1 VIRAGPGTLRA
12 RFRERLGNA
21 SRGCWADGQLRCE
34 SDTYGQG
41 AGAGFVVLGLQTGR
55 VQTRHGL
62 ARQVRLRPIEP
73 GTKLAASGAPGCP
86 EGASA
91 VPKGGKRGG
100 IQRSALWQWWDK
112 RFAISADG
120 VGQAIGTFVKVA
132 RRAARLRSACS
143 GPKWP
148 NCLVSEGAWG
158 RISGLRA
165 RVTTLTLVTRALAWF
180 FPLPVSA
187 PQDRRPGALWRQAVA
202 TRRPGACRPLSRL
215 HALRL
220 RRQAARVRPRGS
232 EVDPA
237 VPPALVDVLG
247 GAAQRPVLQRP
258 GGRATSYLSGARL
271 RLAVQVEA

>member
-1 VIRAGPGTLRA
+1 LASVGVFACSVVIRAGPGTLRA

-120 VGQAIGTFVKVA
+120 VGQAIGT
-132 RRAARLRSACS
+132 
-143 GPKWP
+143 
-148 NCLVSEGAWG
+148 
-158 RISGLRA
+158 
-165 RVTTLTLVTRALAWF
+165 
-180 FPLPVSA
+180 A
-187 PQDRRPGALWRQAVA
+187 PTAHR
-202 TRRPGACRPLSRL
+202 TN
-215 HALRL
+215 
-220 RRQAARVRPRGS
+220 
-232 EVDPA
+232 
-237 VPPALVDVLG
+237 
-247 GAAQRPVLQRP
+247 PVLRVP
-258 GGRATSYLSGARL
+258 LDCCAAEPNWSDL
-271 RLAVQVEA
+271 